1 MKHVLAA
8 LPLEVVNCPYSP
20 SLAFMALH
28 PEWSCISPRWG
39 GGIEVGRSSG
49 SITPIT
55 SPLGPLPTVSLPVI
69 LRLGRDVNR
78 WIWWRGT
85 RLLFLIWQGQG
96 CCIVAGESHSVFLDC
111 WPQGGLT
118 SIKIIEMEDHI
129 LSKTGGSP
137 DIIKNLW
144 ELRANREGT
153 ISCHCQL
160 KFLIWCSPWVG
171 DSFYWT

>member
-69 LRLGRDVNR
+69 LRLGRDVIAEFGGVGLVCCFQYDR
-78 WIWWRGT
+78 VKVVASWLVRVTVYFWI
-85 RLLFLIWQGQG
+85 
-96 CCIVAGESHSVFLDC
+96 VD
-111 WPQGGLT
+111 
-118 SIKIIEMEDHI
+118 
-129 LSKTGGSP
+129 
-137 DIIKNLW
+137 
-144 ELRANREGT
+144 
-153 ISCHCQL
+153 L
-160 KFLIWCSPWVG
+160 KEV
-171 DSFYWT
+171 